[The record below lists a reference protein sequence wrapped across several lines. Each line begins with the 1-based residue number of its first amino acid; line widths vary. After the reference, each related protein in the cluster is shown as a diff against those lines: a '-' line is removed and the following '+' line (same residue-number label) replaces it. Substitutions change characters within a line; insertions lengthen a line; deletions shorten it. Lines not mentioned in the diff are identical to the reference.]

1 MKTCLL
7 FVYFFVLSNYLVA
20 QTFPFRTYSIEDGL
34 SESVVY
40 DIIQDSDGYIWM
52 ATGFGLN
59 KFDGSKTITQNLPF
73 GFHNKK

>member
-7 FVYFFVLSNYLVA
+7 FVYFFVQSNYLVA

-40 DIIQDSDGYIWM
+40 DIIQDSDGYIWL

-59 KFDGSKTITQNLPF
+59 KFDGLEF
-73 GFHNKK
+73 KK